1 MRMLKQLKT
10 KKGRD
15 ESELFIIEGEKFVQ
29 EIPAHWRVT
38 QYVAAERYA
47 KAHDLSQYERRARC
61 DVVRDSIFD
70 SLADTVSPQGI
81 MAVCEQRKFTI
92 GDCWPNP
99 VIASEAKQSGKTALC
114 PKTSGLL
121 RENHPRNDEGCL
133 HCTGSIFILLGEN
146 LNDPGNIGALIR
158 TAAAAGANGVI
169 LTAGSVDI
177 YNPKVLR
184 AAAGAVLRLP
194 IVTDAD
200 LAETIA
206 RLKEKNIPT
215 YAAHPRGSV
224 TPYELDLRAD
234 FCLLVGNESHGISDT
249 AAELADTLVSLPMV
263 NNTESLNASVAGSIL
278 MYEAVRQRIAFLRK

>member
-1 MRMLKQLKT
+1 MLLNYVTIYGVSQLREYKHLKT

-15 ESELFIIEGEKFVQ
+15 ESGLFIIEGEKFVQ
-29 EIPAHWRVT
+29 EIPAGWRVV

-47 KAHDLSQYERRARC
+47 KAHDLSQYERRTRC
-61 DVVRDSIFD
+61 TVVRDSIFD

-81 MAVCEQRKFTI
+81 LAVCEQRKYTLSEFVG
-92 GDCWPNP
+92 GDS
-99 VIASEAKQSGKTALC
+99 IS
-114 PKTSGLL
+114 
-121 RENHPRNDEGCL
+121 PRTDCKFVQRGDIESPPTKSQFL
-133 HCTGSIFILLGEN
+133 LLGEN

-158 TAAAAGANGVI
+158 TAAAAGADGMI
-169 LTAGSVDI
+169 LTAGSGDI

-194 IVTDAD
+194 IVTDAG
-200 LAETIA
+200 LADTIA

-224 TPYELDLRAD
+224 TPYELDLRAN

-249 AAELADTLVSLPMV
+249 AAGLADTLVSLPMV

-278 MYEAVRQRIAFLRK
+278 MYEAVRQRMKTNW